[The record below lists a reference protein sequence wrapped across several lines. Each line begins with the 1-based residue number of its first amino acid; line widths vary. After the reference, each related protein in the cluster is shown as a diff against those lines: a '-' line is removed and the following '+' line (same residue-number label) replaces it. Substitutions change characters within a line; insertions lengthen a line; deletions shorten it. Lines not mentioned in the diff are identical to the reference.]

1 MNILF
6 ISLGCD
12 KNLVDSE
19 VMLGILAKD
28 GHQMVDDETMAD
40 VIIIN
45 TCCFIHDAKEESI
58 QNILEMADLKKTGRL
73 KALIVTGCLAQRYK
87 EEIIQEIPE
96 VDAVLGTTSYEEIA
110 HVIDG
115 VLSDSPMER
124 GDVRLTMKDV
134 DYLPVTDTHRMVTT
148 GGHFAYLKIAEG
160 CDKHCTYCIIP
171 KLRGSYRS
179 HSMDYLIKQAESL
192 AAQGVKE
199 LNIVAQETTVYGTD
213 LYNGQK
219 MLPELLKRLCRIE
232 GLSWIRVLYC
242 YPEEIDND
250 LIEAMRTEPKVV
262 RYIDM
267 PVQHVSDSILH
278 MMGRNMTESKILKTI
293 KKLRNA
299 MPDICIRT
307 TLITGFPGETEYD
320 FNVLKDFVNEQYIDR
335 LGIFTYSE
343 EEGTP
348 AAKFTQKVPEEVKQ
362 QRKDALMALQQE
374 VSKKINKGFVGQKMT
389 VIIDGYLPEDDVN
402 VARSYRDAP
411 NVDGNVFITLNENDS
426 RELMSGTFLDV
437 VITDSSEYDLIA
449 KTVQD

>member
-1 MNILF
+1 MKIF
-6 ISLGCD
+6 FVSLGCD

-19 VMLGILAKD
+19 QMLALLLRD
-28 GHQMVDDETMAD
+28 GHTITDDESEAD
-40 VIIIN
+40 VIVIN
-45 TCCFIHDAKEESI
+45 TCCFIGDAKEESI
-58 QNILEMADLKKTGRL
+58 EAILEYAKYKESNC
-73 KALIVTGCLAQRYK
+73 KALIVAGCLATRYK
-87 EEIIQEIPE
+87 DEILEEIPE
-96 VDAVLGTTSYEEIA
+96 IDAIIGTTSTDKIVEAIDSALKGQETKIFDDINRLPMIEEK
-110 HVIDG
+110 
-115 VLSDSPMER
+115 R
-124 GDVRLTMKDV
+124 
-134 DYLPVTDTHRMVTT
+134 VTST
-148 GGHFAYLKIAEG
+148 GGYYEYLKISEG

-171 KLRGSYRS
+171 KVRGNYRS
-179 HSMDYLIKQAESL
+179 YPMDYIVKQAEQL
-192 AAQGVKE
+192 AESGVKE
-199 LNIVAQETTVYGTD
+199 LILVGQEVTMYGVD
-213 LYNGQK
+213 LHKGRGK
-219 MLPELLKRLCRIE
+219 GKKRLAELISKLAKVEGIE
-232 GLSWIRVLYC
+232 WIRLLYC

-362 QRKDALMALQQE
+362 QRKDALMVLQQE

-389 VIIDGYLPEDDVN
+389 VIIDGYLPEDDVY

>member
-1 MNILF
+1 MKIF
-6 ISLGCD
+6 FVSLGCD

-19 VMLGILAKD
+19 QMLALLLRD
-28 GHQMVDDETMAD
+28 GHTITDDESEAD
-40 VIIIN
+40 VIVIN
-45 TCCFIHDAKEESI
+45 TCCFIGDAKEESI
-58 QNILEMADLKKTGRL
+58 EAILEYAKYKESNC
-73 KALIVTGCLAQRYK
+73 KALIVAGCLATRYK
-87 EEIIQEIPE
+87 DEILEEIPE
-96 VDAVLGTTSYEEIA
+96 IDAIIGTTSTDKIVEAIDSALKGQETKIFDDINRLPMIEEK
-110 HVIDG
+110 
-115 VLSDSPMER
+115 R
-124 GDVRLTMKDV
+124 
-134 DYLPVTDTHRMVTT
+134 VTST
-148 GGHFAYLKIAEG
+148 GGYYEYLKISEG

-171 KLRGSYRS
+171 KVRGNYRS
-179 HSMDYLIKQAESL
+179 YPMDYIVKQAEQL
-192 AAQGVKE
+192 AESGVKE
-199 LNIVAQETTVYGTD
+199 LILVGQEVTMYGVD
-213 LYNGQK
+213 LHKGRGK
-219 MLPELLKRLCRIE
+219 GKKRLAELISKLAKVEGIE
-232 GLSWIRVLYC
+232 WIRLLYC

-374 VSKKINKGFVGQKMT
+374 VSKKINNGFVGQKMT
-389 VIIDGYLPEDDVN
+389 VIIDGYLPEDDVY

>member
-1 MNILF
+1 MKIF
-6 ISLGCD
+6 FVSLGCD

-19 VMLGILAKD
+19 QMLALLLRD
-28 GHQMVDDETMAD
+28 GHTITDDESEAD
-40 VIIIN
+40 VIVIN
-45 TCCFIHDAKEESI
+45 TCCFIGDAKEESI
-58 QNILEMADLKKTGRL
+58 EAILEYAKYKESNC
-73 KALIVTGCLAQRYK
+73 KALIVAGCLATRYK
-87 EEIIQEIPE
+87 DEILEEIPE
-96 VDAVLGTTSYEEIA
+96 IDAIIGTTSTDKIVEAIDSALKGQETKIFDDINRLPMIEEK
-110 HVIDG
+110 
-115 VLSDSPMER
+115 R
-124 GDVRLTMKDV
+124 
-134 DYLPVTDTHRMVTT
+134 VTST
-148 GGHFAYLKIAEG
+148 GGYYEYLKISEG

-171 KLRGSYRS
+171 KVRGNYRS
-179 HSMDYLIKQAESL
+179 YPMDYIVKQAEQL
-192 AAQGVKE
+192 AESGVKE
-199 LNIVAQETTVYGTD
+199 LILVGQEVTMYGVD
-213 LYNGQK
+213 LHKGRGK
-219 MLPELLKRLCRIE
+219 GKKRLAELISKLAKVEGIE
-232 GLSWIRVLYC
+232 WIRLLYC

-389 VIIDGYLPEDDVN
+389 VIIDGYLPEDDVY

-411 NVDGNVFITLNENDS
+411 NVDGNVFIILNENDS

>member
-1 MNILF
+1 MKIF
-6 ISLGCD
+6 FVSLGCD

-19 VMLGILAKD
+19 QMLALLLRD
-28 GHQMVDDETMAD
+28 GHTITDDESEAD
-40 VIIIN
+40 VIVIN
-45 TCCFIHDAKEESI
+45 TCCFIGDAKEESI
-58 QNILEMADLKKTGRL
+58 EAILEYAKYKESNC
-73 KALIVTGCLAQRYK
+73 KALIVAGCLATRYK
-87 EEIIQEIPE
+87 DEILEEIPE
-96 VDAVLGTTSYEEIA
+96 IDAIIGTTSTDKIVEAIDSALKGQETKIFDDINRLPMIEEK
-110 HVIDG
+110 
-115 VLSDSPMER
+115 R
-124 GDVRLTMKDV
+124 
-134 DYLPVTDTHRMVTT
+134 VTST
-148 GGHFAYLKIAEG
+148 GGYYEYLKISEG

-171 KLRGSYRS
+171 KVRGNYRS
-179 HSMDYLIKQAESL
+179 YPMDYIVKQAEQL
-192 AAQGVKE
+192 AEFGVKE
-199 LNIVAQETTVYGTD
+199 LILVGQEVTMYGVD
-213 LYNGQK
+213 LHKGRGK
-219 MLPELLKRLCRIE
+219 GKKRLAELISKLAKVEGIE
-232 GLSWIRVLYC
+232 WIRLLYC

-374 VSKKINKGFVGQKMT
+374 VSKKINNGFVGQKMT
-389 VIIDGYLPEDDVN
+389 VIIDGYLPEDDVY

>member
-1 MNILF
+1 MKIF
-6 ISLGCD
+6 FVSLGCD

-19 VMLGILAKD
+19 QMLALLLRD
-28 GHQMVDDETMAD
+28 GHTIIDDESEAD
-40 VIIIN
+40 VIVIN
-45 TCCFIHDAKEESI
+45 TCCFIGDAKEESI
-58 QNILEMADLKKTGRL
+58 EAILEYAKYKESNC
-73 KALIVTGCLAQRYK
+73 KALIVAGCLATRYK
-87 EEIIQEIPE
+87 DEILEEIPE
-96 VDAVLGTTSYEEIA
+96 IDAIIGTTSTDKIVEAIDSALKGQETKIFDDINRLPMIEEK
-110 HVIDG
+110 
-115 VLSDSPMER
+115 R
-124 GDVRLTMKDV
+124 
-134 DYLPVTDTHRMVTT
+134 VTST
-148 GGHFAYLKIAEG
+148 GGYYEYLKISEG

-171 KLRGSYRS
+171 KVRGNYRS
-179 HSMDYLIKQAESL
+179 YPMDYIVKQAEQL
-192 AAQGVKE
+192 AESGVKE
-199 LNIVAQETTVYGTD
+199 LILVGQEVTMYGVD
-213 LYNGQK
+213 LHKGRGK
-219 MLPELLKRLCRIE
+219 GKKRLAELISKLAKVEGIE
-232 GLSWIRVLYC
+232 WIRLLYC

-389 VIIDGYLPEDDVN
+389 VIIDGYLPEDDVY

>member
-1 MNILF
+1 MKIF
-6 ISLGCD
+6 FVSLGCD

-19 VMLGILAKD
+19 QMLALLLRD
-28 GHQMVDDETMAD
+28 GHTITDDESEAD
-40 VIIIN
+40 VIVIN
-45 TCCFIHDAKEESI
+45 TCCFIGDAKEESI
-58 QNILEMADLKKTGRL
+58 EAILEYAKYKESNC
-73 KALIVTGCLAQRYK
+73 KALIVAGCLATRYK
-87 EEIIQEIPE
+87 DEILEEIPE
-96 VDAVLGTTSYEEIA
+96 IDAIIGTTSTDKIVEAIDSALKGQETKIFDDINRLPMIEEK
-110 HVIDG
+110 
-115 VLSDSPMER
+115 R
-124 GDVRLTMKDV
+124 
-134 DYLPVTDTHRMVTT
+134 VTST
-148 GGHFAYLKIAEG
+148 GGYYEYLKISEG

-171 KLRGSYRS
+171 KVRGNYRS
-179 HSMDYLIKQAESL
+179 YPMDYIVKQAEQL
-192 AAQGVKE
+192 AESGVKE
-199 LNIVAQETTVYGTD
+199 LILVGQEVTMYGVD
-213 LYNGQK
+213 LHKGRGK
-219 MLPELLKRLCRIE
+219 GKKRLAELISKLAKVEGIE
-232 GLSWIRVLYC
+232 WIRLLYC

-307 TLITGFPGETEYD
+307 TLITGFPGETDYD

-389 VIIDGYLPEDDVN
+389 VIIDGYLPEDDVY

-437 VITDSSEYDLIA
+437 VITDSSEYDIIA

>member
-1 MNILF
+1 MKIF
-6 ISLGCD
+6 FVSLGCD

-19 VMLGILAKD
+19 QMLALLLRD
-28 GHQMVDDETMAD
+28 GHTIIDDESEAD
-40 VIIIN
+40 VIVIN
-45 TCCFIHDAKEESI
+45 TCCFIGDAKEESI
-58 QNILEMADLKKTGRL
+58 EAILEYAKYKESNC
-73 KALIVTGCLAQRYK
+73 KALIVAGCLATRYK
-87 EEIIQEIPE
+87 DEILEEIPE
-96 VDAVLGTTSYEEIA
+96 IDAIIGTTSTDKIVEAIDSALKGQETKIFDDINRLPMIEEK
-110 HVIDG
+110 
-115 VLSDSPMER
+115 R
-124 GDVRLTMKDV
+124 
-134 DYLPVTDTHRMVTT
+134 VTST
-148 GGHFAYLKIAEG
+148 GGYYEYLKISEG

-171 KLRGSYRS
+171 KVRGNYRS
-179 HSMDYLIKQAESL
+179 YPMDYIVKQAEQL
-192 AAQGVKE
+192 AESGVKE
-199 LNIVAQETTVYGTD
+199 LILVGQEVTLYGVD
-213 LYNGQK
+213 LHKGRGK
-219 MLPELLKRLCRIE
+219 GKKRLAELISKLAKVEGIE
-232 GLSWIRVLYC
+232 WIRLLYC

-389 VIIDGYLPEDDVN
+389 VIIDGYLPEDDVY

>member
-1 MNILF
+1 MKIF
-6 ISLGCD
+6 FVSLGCD

-19 VMLGILAKD
+19 QMLALLLRD
-28 GHQMVDDETMAD
+28 GHTITDDESEAD
-40 VIIIN
+40 VIVIN
-45 TCCFIHDAKEESI
+45 TCCFIGDAKEESI
-58 QNILEMADLKKTGRL
+58 EAILEYAKYKESNC
-73 KALIVTGCLAQRYK
+73 KALIVAGCLATRYK
-87 EEIIQEIPE
+87 DEILEEIPE
-96 VDAVLGTTSYEEIA
+96 IDAIIGTTSTDKIVEAIDSALKGQETKIFDDINRLPMIEEK
-110 HVIDG
+110 
-115 VLSDSPMER
+115 R
-124 GDVRLTMKDV
+124 
-134 DYLPVTDTHRMVTT
+134 VTST
-148 GGHFAYLKIAEG
+148 GGYYEYLKISEG

-171 KLRGSYRS
+171 KVRGNYRS
-179 HSMDYLIKQAESL
+179 YPMDYIVKQAEQL
-192 AAQGVKE
+192 AESGVKE
-199 LNIVAQETTVYGTD
+199 LILVGQEVTMYGVD
-213 LYNGQK
+213 LHKGRGK
-219 MLPELLKRLCRIE
+219 GKKRLAELISKLAKVEGIE
-232 GLSWIRVLYC
+232 WIRLLYC

-389 VIIDGYLPEDDVN
+389 VIIDGYLPEDDVY

-411 NVDGNVFITLNENDS
+411 NVDGNVFITLNENDY

>member
-1 MNILF
+1 MKIF
-6 ISLGCD
+6 FVSLGCD

-19 VMLGILAKD
+19 QMLALLLRD
-28 GHQMVDDETMAD
+28 GHTITDDESEAD
-40 VIIIN
+40 VIVIN
-45 TCCFIHDAKEESI
+45 TCCFIGDAKEESI
-58 QNILEMADLKKTGRL
+58 EAILEYAKYKESNC
-73 KALIVTGCLAQRYK
+73 KALIVAGCLATRYK
-87 EEIIQEIPE
+87 DEILEEIPE
-96 VDAVLGTTSYEEIA
+96 IDAIIGTTSTDKIVEAIDSALKGQETKIFDDINRLPMIEEK
-110 HVIDG
+110 
-115 VLSDSPMER
+115 R
-124 GDVRLTMKDV
+124 
-134 DYLPVTDTHRMVTT
+134 VTST
-148 GGHFAYLKIAEG
+148 GGYYEYLKISEG

-171 KLRGSYRS
+171 KVRGNYRS
-179 HSMDYLIKQAESL
+179 YPMDYIVKQAEQL
-192 AAQGVKE
+192 AESGVKE
-199 LNIVAQETTVYGTD
+199 LILVGQEVTMYGVD
-213 LYNGQK
+213 LHKGRGK
-219 MLPELLKRLCRIE
+219 GKKRLAELISKLAKVEGIE
-232 GLSWIRVLYC
+232 WIRLLYC

-362 QRKDALMALQQE
+362 QRKDALMALQQR
-374 VSKKINKGFVGQKMT
+374 
-389 VIIDGYLPEDDVN
+389 
-402 VARSYRDAP
+402 RSTRA
-411 NVDGNVFITLNENDS
+411 S
-426 RELMSGTFLDV
+426 
-437 VITDSSEYDLIA
+437 
-449 KTVQD
+449 

>member
-1 MNILF
+1 MKIF
-6 ISLGCD
+6 FVSLGCD

-19 VMLGILAKD
+19 QMLALLLRD
-28 GHQMVDDETMAD
+28 GHTITDDESEAD
-40 VIIIN
+40 VIVIN
-45 TCCFIHDAKEESI
+45 TCCFIGDAKEESI
-58 QNILEMADLKKTGRL
+58 EAILEYAKYKESNC
-73 KALIVTGCLAQRYK
+73 KALIVAGCLATRYK
-87 EEIIQEIPE
+87 DEILEEIPE
-96 VDAVLGTTSYEEIA
+96 IDAIIGTTSTDKIVEAIDSALKGQETKIFDDINRLPMIEEK
-110 HVIDG
+110 
-115 VLSDSPMER
+115 R
-124 GDVRLTMKDV
+124 
-134 DYLPVTDTHRMVTT
+134 VTST
-148 GGHFAYLKIAEG
+148 GGYYEYLKISEG

-171 KLRGSYRS
+171 KVRGNYRS
-179 HSMDYLIKQAESL
+179 YPMDYIVKQAEQL
-192 AAQGVKE
+192 AESGVKE
-199 LNIVAQETTVYGTD
+199 LILVGQEVTMYGID
-213 LYNGQK
+213 LHKGRGK
-219 MLPELLKRLCRIE
+219 GKKRLAELISKLAKVEGIE
-232 GLSWIRVLYC
+232 WIRLLYC

-389 VIIDGYLPEDDVN
+389 VIIDGYLPEDDVY

>member
-1 MNILF
+1 MKIF
-6 ISLGCD
+6 FVSLGCD

-19 VMLGILAKD
+19 QMLALLLRD
-28 GHQMVDDETMAD
+28 GHTITDDESEAD
-40 VIIIN
+40 VIVIN
-45 TCCFIHDAKEESI
+45 TCCFIGDAKEESI
-58 QNILEMADLKKTGRL
+58 EAILEYAKYKESSC
-73 KALIVTGCLAQRYK
+73 KALIVAGCLATRYK
-87 EEIIQEIPE
+87 DEILEEIPE
-96 VDAVLGTTSYEEIA
+96 IDAIIGTTSTDKIVEAIDSALKGQETKIFDDINRLPMIEEK
-110 HVIDG
+110 
-115 VLSDSPMER
+115 R
-124 GDVRLTMKDV
+124 
-134 DYLPVTDTHRMVTT
+134 VTST
-148 GGHFAYLKIAEG
+148 GGYYEYLKISEG

-171 KLRGSYRS
+171 KVRGNYRS
-179 HSMDYLIKQAESL
+179 YPMDYIVKQAEQL
-192 AAQGVKE
+192 AESGVKE
-199 LNIVAQETTVYGTD
+199 LILVGQEVTMYGVD
-213 LYNGQK
+213 LHKGRGK
-219 MLPELLKRLCRIE
+219 GKKRLAELISKLAKVEGIE
-232 GLSWIRVLYC
+232 WIRLLYC

-389 VIIDGYLPEDDVN
+389 VIIDGYLPEDDVY